1 MTSDET
7 IKIATDHADLAYDE
21 KGRSYFTFDT
31 IGLDMMTD
39 EIEDKVREECAALCE
54 AYATRFENA
63 GLYAAGSR
71 IRLCA
76 NSIRDRKVI
85 EN

>member
-1 MTSDET
+1 MTSEET
-7 IKIATDHADLAYDE
+7 IKMATDHADLAYDE
-21 KGRSYFTFDT
+21 KGRRYFTFDT

-39 EIEDKVREECAALCE
+39 QIEDKVREECAALCE
-54 AYATRFENA
+54 AYAARFENA

-76 NSIRDRKVI
+76 NSIRDRKII

>member
-1 MTSDET
+1 MTSEET
-7 IKIATDHADLAYDE
+7 IKMATDHADLAYDE
-21 KGRSYFTFDT
+21 KGRRYFTFDT
-31 IGLDMMTD
+31 IGLDQLTD
-39 EIEDKVREECAALCE
+39 EIEDKVREECAAMCE
-54 AYATRFENA
+54 AYAARFENA

-76 NSIRDRKVI
+76 NSIRDRKII

>member
-1 MTSDET
+1 
-7 IKIATDHADLAYDE
+7 
-21 KGRSYFTFDT
+21 
-31 IGLDMMTD
+31 MTD
-39 EIEDKVREECAALCE
+39 EIEDKVREECAAMCE
-54 AYATRFENA
+54 AYAARFENA

-76 NSIRDRKVI
+76 NSIRDRKII

>member
-7 IKIATDHADLAYDE
+7 IKMAKDHADLAYDE

-39 EIEDKVREECAALCE
+39 EIEDRVRVLHCVKLMQL
-54 AYATRFENA
+54 
-63 GLYAAGSR
+63 GLRMQVCMLQGQEYVFV
-71 IRLCA
+71 LTL
-76 NSIRDRKVI
+76 
-85 EN
+85 

>member
-1 MTSDET
+1 MTSEET
-7 IKIATDHADLAYDE
+7 IKMATDHADLAYDE
-21 KGRSYFTFDT
+21 KGRRYFTFDT
-31 IGLDMMTD
+31 IGLDQMTD
-39 EIEDKVREECAALCE
+39 EIEDKVREECAAMCE
-54 AYATRFENA
+54 AYAAKFENA

-76 NSIRDRKVI
+76 NSIRDRKII